1 MEQECYLRD
10 RKSGTQIPKG
20 WNAEVRTFDVALG
33 SESLKESGCR
43 GLDHAVGLLASRPA
57 PAVATGTS
65 FLQPIPPQE
74 LLVAF
79 SLFCLPQD
87 LFTAPCPFAHRQLL
101 LWLGLTPLPSKS
113 WAASVSRGLLT
124 MSLRLACAHV

>member
-1 MEQECYLRD
+1 MLLWEQKVSKNL
-10 RKSGTQIPKG
+10 G
-20 WNAEVRTFDVALG
+20 AVAWTMLWDF
-33 SESLKESGCR
+33 L
-43 GLDHAVGLLASRPA
+43 LLALPLL
-57 PAVATGTS
+57 VATGTS